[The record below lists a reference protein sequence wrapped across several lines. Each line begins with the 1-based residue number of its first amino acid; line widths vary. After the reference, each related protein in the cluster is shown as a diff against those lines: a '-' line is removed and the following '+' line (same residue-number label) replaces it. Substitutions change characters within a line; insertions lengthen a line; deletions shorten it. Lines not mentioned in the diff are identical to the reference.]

1 MILYFSGTGNSQ
13 WAARR
18 LAEALGDEVVSIN
31 RSMKRG
37 LTAPI
42 RSERPLVF
50 VVPTYAWRMP
60 RVVDQWIRDARFEG
74 NRDAYFV
81 LTCAGS
87 CGNAAAYARKLCAA
101 TGLRF
106 RGLAPLV
113 MPENYLALYDT
124 PDAEACRAIVERA
137 EPRVAELADV
147 IGKGEPFP
155 DRPVALNDRFRSGP
169 VNVAFYPALVHDAK
183 FAATDACI
191 ACGTCV
197 ERCPLDNI
205 ALSDGKPVWRGSCTH
220 CMACIAGCPT
230 GAIEYGPKSR
240 ERHRHD
246 IWTEEPA

>member
-31 RSMKRG
+31 RAMKDG
-37 LTAPI
+37 HPASF

-60 RVVDQWIRDARFEG
+60 RVVDRWIRNARFEG
-74 NRDAYFV
+74 GHDAYFV

-87 CGNAAAYARKLCAA
+87 CGNASAYARKLCASA
-101 TGLRF
+101 GLRF
-106 RGLAPLV
+106 RGLEPVV

-137 EPRVAELADV
+137 EPRLAELAALVGDD
-147 IGKGEPFP
+147 EPFP
-155 DRPVALNDRFRSGP
+155 DRPVGLRDRFRSGP

-183 FAATDACI
+183 FAASDACV
-191 ACGTCV
+191 ACGRCA
-197 ERCPLDNI
+197 ERCPLGNI
-205 ALSDGKPVWRGSCTH
+205 ALAGGKPAWHGSCTH

-230 GAIEYGPKSR
+230 GAIEYGSKSR
-240 ERHRHD
+240 DRHRHD
-246 IWTEEPA
+246 LWTEELA